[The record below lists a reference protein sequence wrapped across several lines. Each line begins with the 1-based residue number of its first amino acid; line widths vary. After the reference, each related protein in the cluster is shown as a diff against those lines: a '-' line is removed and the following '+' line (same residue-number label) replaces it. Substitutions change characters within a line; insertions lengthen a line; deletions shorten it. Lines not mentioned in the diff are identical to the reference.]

1 MQKYARKR
9 THARSNETE
18 AARRFRGCDVSD
30 VVVVIDCLLRR
41 QSLGEIPLTDGPEFN
56 EPG

>member
-1 MQKYARKR
+1 MHANAR

-18 AARRFRGCDVSD
+18 AARRFRGCDVTD

-41 QSLGEIPLTDGPEFN
+41 QSLGEIPLTDGPEVS